1 MPLAK
6 AKQYALEMVKGIRPG
21 YVPAD
26 PIKHLQ
32 LETLRATGEGPL
44 AGLASL
50 NIMGGDRHQW
60 EHPRAIDRETLAEVL
75 RSECLSP
82 TYQSCPA
89 MITPWNTMMTAPPG
103 YRGACAGDNSA
114 SVASAMET
122 TPFGI
127 VFSP

>member
-1 MPLAK
+1 MVVVGHYAK

-75 RSECLSP
+75 RSECPVDTKPDLPEPSGDDYTLEYHDDGSP
-82 TYQSCPA
+82 R
-89 MITPWNTMMTAPPG
+89 IPG
-103 YRGACAGDNSA
+103 CLRRG
-114 SVASAMET
+114 
-122 TPFGI
+122 
-127 VFSP
+127 